1 MEIGT
6 VKIVGVVKREKDGKV
21 SYTIHGVTPF
31 EDWESENSIGMKV
44 VSEWTNRVDCSHLK
58 PGDIVQLFYTKG
70 YQGSAV
76 LNNIILVE
84 KSK

>member
-21 SYTIHGVTPF
+21 SYSIYGVTPF
-31 EDWESENSIGMKV
+31 EDWESANSIGMKV
-44 VSEWTNRVDCSHLK
+44 VSEWTNRVDCSSLK
-58 PGDIVQLFYTKG
+58 PGDIVQFSYAKG
-70 YQGSAV
+70 YQNTAV
-76 LNNIILVE
+76 LNNITIVE